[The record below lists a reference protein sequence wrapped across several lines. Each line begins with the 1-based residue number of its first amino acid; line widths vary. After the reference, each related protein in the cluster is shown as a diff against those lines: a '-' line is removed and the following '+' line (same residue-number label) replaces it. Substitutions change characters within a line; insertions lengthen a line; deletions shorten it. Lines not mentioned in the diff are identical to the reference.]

1 MCFLYFSTGRYFP
14 LAPYSCALILLQTDL
29 YALYD
34 TRGMCS
40 CSLSITISSWRDN
53 YTDVRRAGPGM
64 RNGMT
69 YSTHDSTVAV
79 PKYHHYQTPRLQYE
93 QYRNG
98 TQWQSIVVVVDSLS

>member
-1 MCFLYFSTGRYFP
+1 
-14 LAPYSCALILLQTDL
+14 
-29 YALYD
+29 
-34 TRGMCS
+34 
-40 CSLSITISSWRDN
+40 
-53 YTDVRRAGPGM
+53 M

-69 YSTHDSTVAV
+69 YSTVAV